1 MHMLHIV
8 GTEAHDQPTV
18 LALLHVHRSAQAR
31 GGDVAHE
38 GPVRDMEQAQAAV
51 ATVSN
56 RQAAAIRCEPHAV
69 WSQQLPIQAPGA
81 PEATS
86 QYAYRRPAG
95 PAALEQPDRVVSPP
109 GFSGGRPPGRPPG

>member
-8 GTEAHDQPTV
+8 GTEAHDQPPV

-51 ATVSN
+51 ATVGN
-56 RQAAAIRCEPHAV
+56 RQAPEVEYPRKEYEDMIAFTMKESGDAASMRVGCITTRELLGTRGC
-69 WSQQLPIQAPGA
+69 SPG
-81 PEATS
+81 
-86 QYAYRRPAG
+86 
-95 PAALEQPDRVVSPP
+95 
-109 GFSGGRPPGRPPG
+109 SGG